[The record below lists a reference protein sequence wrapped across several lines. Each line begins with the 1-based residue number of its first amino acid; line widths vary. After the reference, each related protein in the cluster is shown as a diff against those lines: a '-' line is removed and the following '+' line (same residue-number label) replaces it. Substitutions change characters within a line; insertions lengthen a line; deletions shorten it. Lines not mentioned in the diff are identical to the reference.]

1 MSTDTNFMSVMDA
14 HAQDRVSLESIK
26 RAAERIKCHVHNTPI
41 MTCSYLDS
49 LVGDEKE
56 LFFKCEN
63 FQKTGSFKV
72 STITTFLWCKFVSKK
87 FVQYMGFQLIFR
99 STSCK
104 KTRKLRVKTRIATGL
119 QGCVF

>member
-72 STITTFLWCKFVSKK
+72 STITTFLWCKFWFSLYIMIALCFNLENFTKNCTIHGVSN
-87 FVQYMGFQLIFR
+87 
-99 STSCK
+99 
-104 KTRKLRVKTRIATGL
+104 
-119 QGCVF
+119 